1 MCGGVT
7 GSHITRSDVTGM
19 TGSGTDRKSHVRKRP
34 WPEVIA
40 CACATVSPRFFSYCS
55 SSTSTMAWVCACA
68 TGSCAIF
75 ALVGPFD
82 RKWRYETS
90 PIVTEGHP
98 KGVEG
103 VCACTTASSAISGLV
118 GCSLGHRCLSFSSPG
133 YHPLSRH
140 FIFI

>member
-1 MCGGVT
+1 VRWCYRKSHHQKWRHWNDRKRHWPEVT
-7 GSHITRSDVTGM
+7 CPKAAM
-19 TGSGTDRKSHVRKRP
+19 TGSDRVRMRN
-34 WPEVIA
+34 
-40 CACATVSPRFFSYCS
+40 RFPAVFSYCS

-103 VCACTTASSAISGLV
+103 VCACTTASYAISGLV